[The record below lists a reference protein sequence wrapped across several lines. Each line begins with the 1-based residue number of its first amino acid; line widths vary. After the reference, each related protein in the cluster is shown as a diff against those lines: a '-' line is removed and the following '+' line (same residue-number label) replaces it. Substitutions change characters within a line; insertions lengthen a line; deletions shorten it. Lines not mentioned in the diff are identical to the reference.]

1 MTDRRVLNTLY
12 VLLVLVVI
20 NLGATFYF
28 QLAKTTATAVNSSND
43 SANSALI
50 SSKEATDY
58 ARTVVDLYNAN
69 NIHGLYLKFD
79 DLARLKI
86 TEGELGEKLSK
97 LQGMLGHVE
106 DFAYS
111 NATVAGKEGDRTYLV
126 LNYKARLAGGSFNSG
141 AVKLT
146 VAIRD
151 GHPSLLG
158 FYITGQA
165 E

>member
-1 MTDRRVLNTLY
+1 MTDRRVLNLLY
-12 VLLVLVVI
+12 LLLVLVVI

-28 QLAKTTATAVNSSND
+28 QLEKTPTSAGTSSNGNSD
-43 SANSALI
+43 SALI
-50 SSKEATDY
+50 SSKEATDF
-58 ARTVVDLYNAN
+58 ARSVVDLYNAHD
-69 NIHGLYLKFD
+69 IHGLYLKFD

-86 TEGELGEKLSK
+86 TEKDLGDKLSK
-97 LQGMLGHVE
+97 LQGMMGQVQ

-111 NATVAGKEGDRTYLV
+111 NADVAGKEGDRTYLV
-126 LNYKARLAGGSFNSG
+126 LNYKARLAGGTFSTG

-146 VAIRD
+146 VAIKD
-151 GHPSLLG
+151 GHPSLFG